1 MEFTA
6 SRMDTVCFT
15 GHRPEKLTQSEE
27 QVRSALRTG
36 IDRALRW
43 KYTAFIT
50 GMAQGVDLWA
60 AEEILSLREE
70 HPEIKLICAIPYESY
85 ADKWDPEWKDLY
97 ENVKAAA
104 DEVYYICPRDMRGAP
119 VIRDKWMVD
128 RSSLVIAVY
137 NGEKGGTRTTVEY
150 AEKKR
155 IRVINVLKG
164 EKNAI

>member
-1 MEFTA
+1 MIFDHSIFSFCYDAPEKTEQEGKRMEFTA

-43 KYTAFIT
+43 KYTTFIT

-70 HPEIKLICAIPYESY
+70 HPEIKCHLTCILLESIF
-85 ADKWDPEWKDLY
+85 
-97 ENVKAAA
+97 
-104 DEVYYICPRDMRGAP
+104 DEKTARVGRLGTGGAGCERGQAF
-119 VIRDKWMVD
+119 
-128 RSSLVIAVY
+128 
-137 NGEKGGTRTTVEY
+137 
-150 AEKKR
+150 R
-155 IRVINVLKG
+155 IRHCSPSKA
-164 EKNAI
+164 KPYFRM

>member
-60 AEEILSLREE
+60 AEEILTLRKER
-70 HPEIKLICAIPYESY
+70 PGIKLICAIPYESY
-85 ADKWDPEWKDLY
+85 ADKWDPEWKDKY
-97 ENVKAAA
+97 EKVKTAA
-104 DEVYYICPRDMRGAP
+104 DEVSSHFFGRMSSFSAISFFSLSCQDVNEGRTHERGDLFRD
-119 VIRDKWMVD
+119 
-128 RSSLVIAVY
+128 L
-137 NGEKGGTRTTVEY
+137 
-150 AEKKR
+150 
-155 IRVINVLKG
+155 
-164 EKNAI
+164 